1 MGDFIK
7 DEKNQIEFYLSRR
20 YIKLC
25 FVITIL
31 IVVCIGI
38 CNCFY
43 VGATDNKQNTFLE
56 YIILFGTLFIG
67 IFPLIVSFINDTKSG
82 YYFSLLLNLVF
93 LLFASIKEGKFWY
106 IIILIA
112 IPTLAVVRLVL
123 NIAHHKIKIKP
134 EKEIEDPYEKYPY
147 NELETSDSDHDSGDD
162 GGGDDEMSG
171 EGDIDIED

>member
-20 YIKLC
+20 YIKLS
-25 FVITIL
+25 FIITIL

-43 VGATDNKQNTFLE
+43 VEATDNKQNTFLE

-82 YYFSLLLNLVF
+82 YYFSLLLNIVF
-93 LLFASIKEGKFWY
+93 LLFASIKEGEFWY

-112 IPTLAVVRLVL
+112 IPILAMVRFVL

>member
-20 YIKLC
+20 YIKLS
-25 FVITIL
+25 FIITIL

-43 VGATDNKQNTFLE
+43 VEATDNKQNTFLE

-82 YYFSLLLNLVF
+82 YYFSLLLNIVF

-112 IPTLAVVRLVL
+112 IPTLAMVRFVL